1 MSYYTIDINNDFY
14 SRMLKNGTSVRL
26 SYPFVGNEVER
37 HSAIK
42 HLDIDKDYKIQDVYI
57 TRQEIFVWLYGFD
70 YIHFNGLQFT
80 LTSNDVISTPSTRR
94 KFKLL
99 KLYGRLKCCD

>member
-1 MSYYTIDINNDFY
+1 MTYRTIDYNDNFY
-14 SRMLKNGTSVRL
+14 SRFRNGTYVRL
-26 SYPFVGNEVER
+26 SYPFIGNDVEKY
-37 HSAIK
+37 SALK
-42 HLDIDKDYKIQDVYI
+42 YLDIDRDYVIQDVYI